1 MKQLAEEF
9 DEEHNISAQTLI
21 NSGIFLLAIYE
32 GESES
37 SVIGFITLLI
47 DMIDYTLIE
56 MATFLRYNGI
66 LKKPILLFCMSALQ
80 GSHGHWKTWKM
91 AIKNPCMENSWNLK
105 NDEISWKNHGIL
117 L

>member
-37 SVIGFITLLI
+37 SVIGVITLLI
-47 DMIDYTLIE
+47 DMIGCCI
-56 MATFLRYNGI
+56 I
-66 LKKPILLFCMSALQ
+66 P
-80 GSHGHWKTWKM
+80 
-91 AIKNPCMENSWNLK
+91 
-105 NDEISWKNHGIL
+105 
-117 L
+117 